1 MSKNAIYFDIDR
13 CMGCYSCQLA
23 CKQENDLA
31 PHNVEEAIEQ
41 RSPVWRRVIEIE
53 QGEYGDETVDY
64 VSLSC
69 VHCADA
75 PCVIACPTG
84 ALSKYQEDGR
94 VLVDQGKCIGCRMCL
109 QVCPF
114 GIPQFDKN
122 DLMQKCTL
130 CLERMEEGKEE
141 PACVSACP
149 AKALQFGDA
158 NKLTIDLQKKATSK
172 LVLMTDKPY
181 ATL

>member
-94 VLVDQGKCIGCRMCL
+94 VLVDQGKCTAYLLKCL
-109 QVCPF
+109 IEKVWQ
-114 GIPQFDKN
+114 
-122 DLMQKCTL
+122 
-130 CLERMEEGKEE
+130 
-141 PACVSACP
+141 SAYTRWFLFISYP
-149 AKALQFGDA
+149 
-158 NKLTIDLQKKATSK
+158 
-172 LVLMTDKPY
+172 
-181 ATL
+181 

>member
-64 VSLSC
+64 VIDIINRWSYY
-69 VHCADA
+69 
-75 PCVIACPTG
+75 I
-84 ALSKYQEDGR
+84 
-94 VLVDQGKCIGCRMCL
+94 
-109 QVCPF
+109 
-114 GIPQFDKN
+114 DKI
-122 DLMQKCTL
+122 
-130 CLERMEEGKEE
+130 EE
-141 PACVSACP
+141 
-149 AKALQFGDA
+149 
-158 NKLTIDLQKKATSK
+158 
-172 LVLMTDKPY
+172 
-181 ATL
+181 